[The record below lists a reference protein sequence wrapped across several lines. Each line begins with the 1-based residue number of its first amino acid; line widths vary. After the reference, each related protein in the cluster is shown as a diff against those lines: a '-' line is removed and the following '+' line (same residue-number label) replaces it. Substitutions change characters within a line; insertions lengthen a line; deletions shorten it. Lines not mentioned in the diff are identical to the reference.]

1 MSHRD
6 KEPIGITIVKLIGA
20 LLLVLVALAFGAG
33 GACGAWVAFQ
43 GLVESIGR
51 RGTGGSGGA
60 GQIWVFGAIC
70 AVVGLG
76 VAGLLVWGAGA
87 IFRKRDDRRE

>member
-6 KEPIGITIVKLIGA
+6 KEPIGLTIVKIIGA
-20 LLLVLVALAFGAG
+20 MLLLLVALAFGAG

-51 RGTGGSGGA
+51 RGSGGP
-60 GQIWVFGAIC
+60 GGIWVYGVIC

-76 VAGLLVWGAGA
+76 VAGLLVWGVIA
-87 IFRKRDDRRE
+87 IFRKREDRRE